1 MEVRS
6 SRHMR
11 TLVTHL
17 AQSRPVR
24 QSDRMRADIHDGQEL
39 RSNQRSDTLMQDRS
53 PPNRQSSLATH
64 GRTIQWVMSVV

>member
-17 AQSRPVR
+17 AHRGLSLNEAACALI
-24 QSDRMRADIHDGQEL
+24 SMMA
-39 RSNQRSDTLMQDRS
+39 RSNA
-53 PPNRQSSLATH
+53 PIK
-64 GRTIQWVMSVV
+64 GRIH